1 MNSTNNAKTPRLPA
15 ILLVESDPLI
25 RRYFARLFGLQ
36 YCVFKAE
43 NSVEALEVF
52 LPNASKIAVIVYGD
66 TINELEDDFVSM
78 ISIDYPEI
86 IKILSK
92 PFLNTDSVIGL
103 KCQHENF
110 RYIYKPWDIP
120 QLDSIL
126 SLATELFSV
135 KCRLSELRD
144 VKVKALEK
152 VLLSSRFAAYVLA
165 PVSAGIN
172 CKRAGEAVASFVQ
185 TGVASRFFGASGTIP
200 QRGWARLH
208 AEQVALAHDL
218 GIHLSIALSH
228 GCLNKRIAALANEL
242 EVAGAEGASGD
253 GYLANG
259 HSTRIMSKVDPMP
272 ALLVAP
278 MDDPVASNIAVRVI
292 AAYMAI
298 YDLGGTVRRI
308 KSDGLILEII
318 IAPNLSEKIQL
329 QERVSE
335 WIVDDDLL
343 VKEVIALD

>member
-1 MNSTNNAKTPRLPA
+1 
-15 ILLVESDPLI
+15 
-25 RRYFARLFGLQ
+25 
-36 YCVFKAE
+36 
-43 NSVEALEVF
+43 
-52 LPNASKIAVIVYGD
+52 
-66 TINELEDDFVSM
+66 
-78 ISIDYPEI
+78 
-86 IKILSK
+86 
-92 PFLNTDSVIGL
+92 
-103 KCQHENF
+103 
-110 RYIYKPWDIP
+110 KPWDIP
-120 QLDSIL
+120 QLDNIL
-126 SLATELFSV
+126 FLATELFAV
-135 KCRLSELRD
+135 KRTLIDLRN

-185 TGVASRFFGASGTIP
+185 TGVASRFFGASGTLP

-218 GIHLSIALSH
+218 GIHLSIALSL

-242 EVAGAEGASGD
+242 EIAGAEGASGD

-278 MDDPVASNIAVRVI
+278 MEDPVASNIAVRVI

-298 YDLGGTVRRI
+298 YDLGGIVRRI
-308 KSDGLILEII
+308 NSDGLILEITI
-318 IAPNLSEKIQL
+318 VPNLSEKIQL

-343 VKEVIALD
+343 VKEAIALD

>member
-1 MNSTNNAKTPRLPA
+1 M
-15 ILLVESDPLI
+15 
-25 RRYFARLFGLQ
+25 
-36 YCVFKAE
+36 
-43 NSVEALEVF
+43 
-52 LPNASKIAVIVYGD
+52 
-66 TINELEDDFVSM
+66 
-78 ISIDYPEI
+78 
-86 IKILSK
+86 
-92 PFLNTDSVIGL
+92 
-103 KCQHENF
+103 
-110 RYIYKPWDIP
+110 
-120 QLDSIL
+120 
-126 SLATELFSV
+126 
-135 KCRLSELRD
+135 RD

-185 TGVASRFFGASGTIP
+185 TGVGSRFFGAPGTIS

-242 EVAGAEGASGD
+242 EIAGAEGASGD

-298 YDLGGTVRRI
+298 YDLGGIVRRI
-308 KSDGLILEII
+308 NSDGLILEITNM
-318 IAPNLSEKIQL
+318 PNLSEKIQL

-343 VKEVIALD
+343 VKEAIA

>member
-1 MNSTNNAKTPRLPA
+1 MNRTYNAKTPCLPA

-25 RRYFARLFGLQ
+25 RGYFDRLFGPQ
-36 YCVFKAE
+36 YCVFKAI

-52 LPNASKIAVIVYGD
+52 MPNASKIAVIVCGD
-66 TINELEDDFVSM
+66 VLNELEDDFISM

-92 PFLNTDSVIGL
+92 PFSNTDSVIGL
-103 KCQHENF
+103 KCHHENF
-110 RYIYKPWDIP
+110 RYVTKPWDIP
-120 QLDSIL
+120 QLDNIL
-126 SLATELFSV
+126 FLATELFAV
-135 KCRLSELRD
+135 KRTLIDLRN

-185 TGVASRFFGASGTIP
+185 TGVASRFFGASGTLP

-208 AEQVALAHDL
+208 AEQVSLAHDL
-218 GIHLSIALSH
+218 GIHLSIALSL

-242 EVAGAEGASGD
+242 EIAGAEGASGD

-278 MDDPVASNIAVRVI
+278 MEDPVASNIAVRVI

-298 YDLGGTVRRI
+298 YDLGGIVRRI
-308 KSDGLILEII
+308 NSDGLFLEITI
-318 IAPNLSEKIQL
+318 VPNLSEKIQL

-343 VKEVIALD
+343 VKEAIALD

>member
-1 MNSTNNAKTPRLPA
+1 MSSTCNINSPQLPA
-15 ILLVESDPLI
+15 VLLVESDPLI
-25 RRYFARLFGLQ
+25 RGYFDRLFGLQ

-52 LPNASKIAVIVYGD
+52 LPNANKIEVIVCGD
-66 TINELEDDFVSM
+66 ALNELEDDFVSM

-92 PFLNTDSVIGL
+92 PFSNTDSVIGL
-103 KCQHENF
+103 KCHHENF
-110 RYIYKPWDIP
+110 RYVTKPWDIP
-120 QLDSIL
+120 QLDNIL
-126 SLATELFSV
+126 FLATELFAV
-135 KCRLSELRD
+135 KRTLSDLRN

-185 TGVASRFFGASGTIP
+185 TGVASRFFGASGTLP

-218 GIHLSIALSH
+218 GIHLSIALSL

-242 EVAGAEGASGD
+242 EIAGAEGASGD

-278 MDDPVASNIAVRVI
+278 MEDPVASNIAVRVI

-298 YDLGGTVRRI
+298 YDLGGIVRRI
-308 KSDGLILEII
+308 NSDGLILEITI
-318 IAPNLSEKIQL
+318 VPNLSEKIQL

-343 VKEVIALD
+343 VKEAIALD

>member
-1 MNSTNNAKTPRLPA
+1 MSSTCNINSPQLPA
-15 ILLVESDPLI
+15 VLLVESDPLI
-25 RRYFARLFGLQ
+25 RGYFDRLFGPQ

-52 LPNASKIAVIVYGD
+52 MPNASKIAVIVCGD
-66 TINELEDDFVSM
+66 VLNELEDDFISM

-92 PFLNTDSVIGL
+92 PFSNTDSVIGL
-103 KCQHENF
+103 KCHHENF
-110 RYIYKPWDIP
+110 RYVTKPWDIP
-120 QLDSIL
+120 QLDNIL
-126 SLATELFSV
+126 FLATELFAV
-135 KCRLSELRD
+135 KRTLIDLRN

-242 EVAGAEGASGD
+242 EIAGAEGASGD

-278 MDDPVASNIAVRVI
+278 MEDPVASNIAVRVI

-298 YDLGGTVRRI
+298 YDLGGIVRRI
-308 KSDGLILEII
+308 NSDGLILEITI
-318 IAPNLSEKIQL
+318 VPNLSEKIQL

-343 VKEVIALD
+343 VKEAIALD

>member
-1 MNSTNNAKTPRLPA
+1 MSSTCNINSPQLPA
-15 ILLVESDPLI
+15 VLLVESDPLI
-25 RRYFARLFGLQ
+25 RGYFDRLFGLQ

-52 LPNASKIAVIVYGD
+52 LPNASKIEVIVCGD
-66 TINELEDDFVSM
+66 ALNELEDDFVSM

-92 PFLNTDSVIGL
+92 PFSNTDSVIGL
-103 KCQHENF
+103 KCHHENF
-110 RYIYKPWDIP
+110 RYVTKPWDIP
-120 QLDSIL
+120 QLDNIL
-126 SLATELFSV
+126 FLATELFAV
-135 KCRLSELRD
+135 KRTLSDLRN

-185 TGVASRFFGASGTIP
+185 TGVASRFFGASGTLP

-218 GIHLSIALSH
+218 GIHLSIALSL

-242 EVAGAEGASGD
+242 EIAGAEGASGD

-278 MDDPVASNIAVRVI
+278 MEDPVASNIAVRVI

-298 YDLGGTVRRI
+298 YDLGGIVRRI
-308 KSDGLILEII
+308 NSDGLILEITI
-318 IAPNLSEKIQL
+318 VPNLSEKIQL

-343 VKEVIALD
+343 VKEAIA